1 MNGIITA
8 WLVAGVAASAP
19 QITAENAP
27 ACRSAEHRQFD
38 FWVGRWDVFD
48 GSSGNRVGSSV
59 IESLYGGCAL
69 RENWSQP
76 GFSGGS
82 LNVYTAA
89 DGRWHQTWVDQSGAL
104 REFTGGMQGAAM
116 VLVAPS
122 RVRQAP
128 DRPALVRM
136 TFTPNADGSVR
147 QYSDY
152 SLDDGATWALRY
164 DYVYRRA
171 R

>member
-1 MNGIITA
+1 MTA
-8 WLVAGVAASAP
+8 WVLAGVAASAP
-19 QITAENAP
+19 QVAAEQAP

-48 GSSGNRVGSSV
+48 GSSGDRVGSSV

-69 RENWSQP
+69 REHWSQP

-82 LNVYTAA
+82 LNAYSGA
-89 DGRWHQTWVDQSGAL
+89 DGQWHQTWVDQAGAL

-116 VLVAPS
+116 VLVARS

-152 SLDDGATWALRY
+152 SFDDGATWALRY

>member
-1 MNGIITA
+1 MSGIITA
-8 WLVAGVAASAP
+8 WLLAGVAASTP
-19 QITAENAP
+19 QIAAEHAP

-48 GSSGNRVGSSV
+48 GSSGDRVGSSV

-82 LNVYTAA
+82 LNAYSDA
-89 DGRWHQTWVDQSGAL
+89 DGQWHQTWVDQAGAL
-104 REFTGGMQGAAM
+104 REFTGGMHGAAM

-152 SLDDGATWALRY
+152 SFDDGATWALRY